1 MRRKKRHLNYVRNYL
16 YKLKYETLNKTFE
29 ASLKDFKDKD
39 DNRTIKNN
47 TLLIQKY
54 QRRLFLLKF

>member
-1 MRRKKRHLNYVRNYL
+1 MYRKRKHINYVRNYL
-16 YKLKYETLNKTFE
+16 IELKYDTLNKTFR
-29 ASLKDFKDKD
+29 ASMNNFSNKKQVKTL
-39 DNRTIKNN
+39 KNN

>member
-1 MRRKKRHLNYVRNYL
+1 MYRKRKHINYVRNYL
-16 YKLKYETLNKTFE
+16 IELKYDTLNKTFN
-29 ASLKDFKDKD
+29 ASMNNFSNKKQVKTL
-39 DNRTIKNN
+39 KNN

>member
-1 MRRKKRHLNYVRNYL
+1 MNKKRKHIRFVTRYL
-16 YKLKYETLNKTFE
+16 YHLKYETLNRTFK
-29 ASLKDFKDKD
+29 ASSTDFKSKRDIKKL
-39 DNRTIKNN
+39 KNN